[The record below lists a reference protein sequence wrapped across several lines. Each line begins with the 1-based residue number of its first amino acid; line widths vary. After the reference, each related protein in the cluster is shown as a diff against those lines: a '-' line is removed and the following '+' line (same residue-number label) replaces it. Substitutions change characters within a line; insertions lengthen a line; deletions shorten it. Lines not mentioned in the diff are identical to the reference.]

1 MNKFFLCHSSFCR
14 EINFEKLFFFVKF
27 KERYTCSE
35 CLKSFLKRKEKEE
48 MDSEELI
55 KIIGQYN
62 KKDLN
67 KNGIMR
73 KLTEIDYVTEILEE

>member
-1 MNKFFLCHSSFCR
+1 
-14 EINFEKLFFFVKF
+14 
-27 KERYTCSE
+27 
-35 CLKSFLKRKEKEE
+35 

-67 KNGIMR
+67 KNEIMR